1 MIWINLDGNKF
12 KTVLVQQGREETQ
25 FQNLLKV
32 RKHLESIMKAFLNK
46 YVSVHKVRMVKIAG
60 GEQLFPVPPGNCWK
74 YLCPAVY
81 SQK

>member
-1 MIWINLDGNKF
+1 MATNLRRSLYNK
-12 KTVLVQQGREETQ
+12 GREETQ

-32 RKHLESIMKAFLNK
+32 RKHLESIMKAFFYINMSL
-46 YVSVHKVRMVKIAG
+46 YIKVRTVKIAG
-60 GEQLFPVPPGNCWK
+60 EEQLFPVPPDNCWK